1 MNIIQIQDRLKG
13 LPEDALVNYVKNPMG
28 EVPIYL
34 ALGEMQRRKDM
45 KARFD
50 ASQADKP
57 SVAEQLVAE
66 TEPQQMGIAAMAPQG
81 MMPENQGVGA
91 PQPQQAIDPRQLA
104 ASGIAA
110 NPQSA
115 VGGTAMMKEG
125 GIVGY
130 APGGRISKIK
140 DFIFG
145 KPGVKDRTEGNFPPN
160 TGTTLPEVRTPNA
173 LVTTTNLPDIP
184 KVPNIF
190 KRAPKRTSAIVLG
203 VPSAFYVL
211 SPDGETKLP
220 ISDNE
225 ANTIID
231 QEAAEKDS
239 IGSREK
245 YFAEFDKEMGSNE
258 NLIALN
264 EKLAAM
270 EERNSKSR
278 GDAGSMAQIITG
290 LNIAAGQS
298 PNALTNIATGATAG
312 MQDYTQRLKDADASD
327 MTSMQLSQDLGLAER
342 AEKMARLKYGTQSE
356 QYLLALENKQNIA
369 TAKNDLYASEKMAAA
384 IQSIRDGNE
393 YMTKQSDLQIKL
405 EDGDITQKS
414 YNDQLQEIIDRGLA
428 TLYPSQVKTA
438 GVGTAPVKVTSKEDF
453 DKLLSGTL
461 FEAPDG
467 SSQIKN

>member
-81 MMPENQGVGA
+81 MMPQGQGVGA
-91 PQPQQAIDPRQLA
+91 PQPQQAVDPRQLA

-115 VGGTAMMKEG
+115 VGGTAMMAKG
-125 GIVGY
+125 GIVGF
-130 APGGRISKIK
+130 AGGGRISKVK

-145 KPGVKDRTEGNFPPN
+145 KKNRTEGDFPPN
-160 TGTTLPEVRTPNA
+160 TGTTLPAVRTPNA
-173 LVTTTNLPDIP
+173 LVTTTKLPDIP
-184 KVPNIF
+184 NVF
-190 KRAPKRTSAIVLG
+190 KRAPIKTSAVVLG

-211 SPDGETKLP
+211 SPDGKTKLP

-278 GDAGSMAQIITG
+278 GDAGNMSLIQAG

-298 PNALTNIATGATAG
+298 PNALTNLATGATAG

-327 MTSMQLSQDLGLAER
+327 MTSMQLSQALGLAER